1 MKNKATALFAVVAL
15 VCMIPVAAL
24 AILPYSQ
31 DFEGLNQ
38 ADTAALGN
46 DGWLVFANVFG
57 PDWAYWYGYG
67 VFPAPNDGG
76 GFCQIATGEGG
87 GAQGAQQLVVFS
99 DYNNVDHGNGAFIE
113 SLVFQE
119 MVIGPGDVS
128 ETWVF
133 EFDAKMGNLEGV
145 STALA
150 FIKTLDP
157 ANGYAETNFITADM
171 TAIPTTW
178 GSFSLSIVIDAPLE
192 GQLLQIGF
200 QCIAT
205 NYEGSGVFYDN
216 INFASSGP
224 VATEERSFGAVKSLF
239 R

>member
-1 MKNKATALFAVVAL
+1 MKNRVTAFLAAAAL
-15 VCMIPVAAL
+15 VCLIPAASL
-24 AILPYSQ
+24 AIGPYSQ

-38 ADTAALGN
+38 ADIAALGN

-76 GFCQIATGEGG
+76 GFCQLATGDG
-87 GAQGAQQLVVFS
+87 GAPQGAQQLVTFS
-99 DYNNVDHGNGAFIE
+99 DYNNADHANGAHIE

-119 MVIGPGDVS
+119 MVIGGDDVT

-133 EFDAKMGNLEGV
+133 DFDAKMGNLAGV

-178 GSFSLSIVIDAPLE
+178 GSYSLSIFIDATLA

-200 QCIAT
+200 QNIAT
-205 NYEGSGVFYDN
+205 LYEGSGVFYDN
-216 INFASSGP
+216 INFYPSGP
-224 VATEERSFGAVKSLF
+224 VAVEERSFGAVKSLF